1 MGICRAA
8 HGPGLSGARTKPV
21 MSFRPSSLFANL
33 ALADLHQ
40 DLARN
45 VVTSGEGQDL
55 FDDLT
60 SNPAEWSL
68 ALQIEGEVNRPRN
81 RSRTSVIGSPFE
93 EARWFS
99 VIVWPFTNWRASRF
113 SDGTY
118 GVWYG
123 SESVETTVYESA
135 YHWYRALLTDAGF
148 ERTTVV
154 AKRDVYWVACRAA
167 LLDFRSKTEKFPD
180 LLSPSDYVFCQ
191 SVGNR
196 IHQEGHPGL
205 ITHSVRRPAGEN
217 VAIFNPDVLSNP
229 RRTDQLTYRLEGDR
243 ISVELHPGITWMT
256 LEVSKWG
263 P

>member
-8 HGPGLSGARTKPV
+8 HGAGLSGAHTKPL
-21 MSFRPSSLFANL
+21 MSFRPNLLFADL

-45 VVTSGEGQDL
+45 IVTLGEGQDL

-81 RSRTSVIGSPFE
+81 RSRTPVIGSPFE
-93 EARWFS
+93 EAQWFC
-99 VIVWPFTNWRASRF
+99 VIVWPFKYWHASRF

-135 YHWYRALLTDAGF
+135 YHWYQALLCDAGF
-148 ERTTVV
+148 ERT
-154 AKRDVYWVACRAA
+154 AAIAERDVYWVACRAA

-191 SVGNR
+191 SIGNR

-205 ITHSVRRPAGEN
+205 ITHSVLRPAGEN
-217 VAIFNPDVLSNP
+217 LAIFNPDVLSNP

-243 ISVELHPGITWMT
+243 IVVELQSGTPWMT
-256 LEVSKWG
+256 LDVSQW
-263 P
+263 